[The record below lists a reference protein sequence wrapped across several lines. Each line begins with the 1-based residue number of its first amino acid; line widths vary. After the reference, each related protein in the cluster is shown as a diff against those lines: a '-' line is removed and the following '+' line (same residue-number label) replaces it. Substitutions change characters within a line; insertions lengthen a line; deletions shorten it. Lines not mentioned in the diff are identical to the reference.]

1 MADLRYL
8 ALSQVDF
15 ASPKFHCYHMIDS
28 APSDRSRFYSV
39 AELANEFS
47 LTSQGIR
54 FYEESGLIAPARVG
68 RTRVFNY
75 QDRARLILIQR
86 LRRLGFS
93 IDAIREYLSL
103 YKADATGAT
112 QYRRGLERITER
124 IRELEEKRRDLDET
138 LAGLRVLE
146 REAKERLDRALV
158 AETKHRR
165 SKNRNGGGDLRS
177 S

>member
-1 MADLRYL
+1 MT
-8 ALSQVDF
+8 
-15 ASPKFHCYHMIDS
+15 DS
-28 APSDRSRFYSV
+28 ALSDRSRFYSV

-75 QDRARLILIQR
+75 QDRARLSLIQR

-93 IDAIREYLSL
+93 IEAIREYLSL
-103 YKADATGAT
+103 YKADATGVA

-124 IRELEEKRRDLDET
+124 IQELGSKRRDIDES
-138 LAGLRVLE
+138 LAGLHALE
-146 REAKERLDRALV
+146 LEAKERLERALDDQ
-158 AETKHRR
+158 TKRRR
-165 SKNRNGGGDLRS
+165 SKNDK
-177 S
+177 

>member
-1 MADLRYL
+1 
-8 ALSQVDF
+8 LSY
-15 ASPKFHCYHMIDS
+15 ASRTLVRMIDS

-54 FYEESGLIAPARVG
+54 FYEESGLISPARAG
-68 RTRVFNY
+68 RTRVFKY
-75 QDRARLILIQR
+75 QDRARLVLIQR

-103 YKADATGAT
+103 YKADATGAA
-112 QYRRGLERITER
+112 QYRLGLERIADR
-124 IRELEEKRRDLDET
+124 IQELEGKRRDLDET
-138 LAGLRVLE
+138 LAGLRSLE
-146 REAKERLDRALV
+146 LEAKERLDRALIE
-158 AETKHRR
+158 ETKRQR
-165 SKNRNGGGDLRS
+165 SKNSDGKRAPRS

>member
-1 MADLRYL
+1 
-8 ALSQVDF
+8 
-15 ASPKFHCYHMIDS
+15 MIDS
-28 APSDRSRFYSV
+28 SISDRSRFYSV

-54 FYEESGLIAPARVG
+54 FYEESGLISPARVG

-75 QDRARLILIQR
+75 QDRARLVLIQR

-112 QYRRGLERITER
+112 QYRRGLDRIAERIL
-124 IRELEEKRRDLDET
+124 ELEEKRRDLDET

-158 AETKHRR
+158 EETKPRR

>member
-1 MADLRYL
+1 MTD
-8 ALSQVDF
+8 
-15 ASPKFHCYHMIDS
+15 SPT
-28 APSDRSRFYSV
+28 SDRSRFYSV

-75 QDRARLILIQR
+75 QDRARLVLIQR

-103 YKADATGAT
+103 YKADATGVT

-124 IRELEEKRRDLDET
+124 IQELESKRRDLDET
-138 LAGLRVLE
+138 LTGLRALE
-146 REAKERLDRALV
+146 LEARERLDRALIE
-158 AETKHRR
+158 ETKRHR
-165 SKNRNGGGDLRS
+165 SKNTNGKRDLRS

>member
-1 MADLRYL
+1 
-8 ALSQVDF
+8 
-15 ASPKFHCYHMIDS
+15 MIDS

-39 AELANEFS
+39 AELAQEFS

-54 FYEESGLIAPARVG
+54 FYEESGLISPARVG

-86 LRRLGFS
+86 LRGLGFS

-103 YKADATGAT
+103 YKADATGAA

-124 IRELEEKRRDLDET
+124 IRELEDKRRDIDET
-138 LAGLRVLE
+138 LEGLRALE
-146 REAKERLDRALV
+146 ADANERLDRALMEK
-158 AETKHRR
+158 ATRQH
-165 SKNRNGGGDLRS
+165 SKNTNRKPDPGS

>member
-1 MADLRYL
+1 MGASHTL
-8 ALSQVDF
+8 A
-15 ASPKFHCYHMIDS
+15 PMIDS
-28 APSDRSRFYSV
+28 APPDRSRFYSV

-54 FYEESGLIAPARVG
+54 FYEESGLIAPARAG

-93 IDAIREYLSL
+93 IEAIREYLSL
-103 YKADATGAT
+103 YKADETGAA
-112 QYRRGLERITER
+112 QYRRGLERIAER
-124 IRELEEKRRDLDET
+124 IQELEGKRRDLEET
-138 LAGLRVLE
+138 LAGLRALE
-146 REAKERLDRALV
+146 IEAKERLDRALI
-158 AETKHRR
+158 EEGKRQR
-165 SKNRNGGGDLRS
+165 SKNTNGKADRRS